1 MFKKYS
7 SQLLY
12 FSVTIAFFLTFAT
25 VYGVYGKGWP
35 MAKSLSFNKSEHKT
49 VKPTIRPNTVIKKEI
64 RYVCGDKVATTIPT
78 TSDLVGSDFLSM
90 VKRFPPEQGWS
101 IDDTVKNSLVLVRTE
116 TTICPYHRDFRHLG
130 VSDGYLVVYE
140 GPMGFNQKILQ
151 REEISLSSL
160 LPEMQSDLNLVM
172 TYERQPAD
180 VQGRLKIAYE
190 FETEAQLNTVL
201 ENFDEFRE

>member
-7 SQLLY
+7 DQLLY
-12 FSVTIAFFLTFAT
+12 FSVTIVFFLTFAT

-35 MAKSLSFNKSEHKT
+35 MAKNLSFNNSEQKI
-49 VKPTIRPNTVIKKEI
+49 VKPSIKPDTVIKKEL

-78 TSDLVGSDFLSM
+78 TSDLVGSDFRSI
-90 VKRFPPEQGWS
+90 VKRYPPEQGWS
-101 IDDTVKNSLVLVRTE
+101 VDDTVKNTIILARTE
-116 TTICPYHRDFRHLG
+116 PTICPYHKDFRHLG

-140 GPMGFNQKILQ
+140 GPMGFNTKILQ

-160 LPEMQSDLNLVM
+160 PPDMQSDLNLIM
-172 TYERQPAD
+172 AYDAQPAD
-180 VQGRLKIAYE
+180 VQGKLKIAYE
-190 FETEAQLNTVL
+190 FETEAKLNTVL